1 MQSWAINE
9 QSADPGGLPWR
20 WALKALIPIGFI
32 LLSLQSV
39 AVALGTLEKL
49 RELKGGPR

>member
-1 MQSWAINE
+1 
-9 QSADPGGLPWR
+9 
-20 WALKALIPIGFI
+20 
-32 LLSLQSV
+32 LSLQSV